1 MIAAVAAALEWTK
14 QATVRGGPLLGYSE
28 PPPVVH
34 AARWPEPAGMVGNR
48 FYIQDCRCGWRGPP
62 CTTEED
68 ATTELEQHLT
78 EAAEE
83 ETAA

>member
-1 MIAAVAAALEWTK
+1 MIGAVMQALM
-14 QATVRGGPLLGYSE
+14 ATGQRAKVGGPLLGYTTPE
-28 PPPVVH
+28 PVVH

-48 FYIQDCRCGWRGPP
+48 FYIQDCRCGWQGPP

-78 EAAEE
+78 EAAAEE
-83 ETAA
+83 DAA